1 MPLVYLSSSRL
12 FFLWGEELRGALT
25 PLKNRASTSFAELI
39 VPPGKRE
46 PLGGLAVLLED
57 AIPRLAPLAGAAFDE
72 MPASVQFWARAARL
86 AVDLVI
92 EGKLLPRATREGA
105 FIEARWSVLG
115 GDASV
120 QTRLRQL
127 AQAAPPA
134 AHAVPLAPG
143 KDEMMPAS
151 EALAQFLDEAVDLLV
166 RSAATRASLPAAL
179 RVEAAAKAA
188 QEKSWGR
195 RWGVKLASP
204 DRRVLASGLIE
215 RRMNAAVSGWGEPA
229 LGADQLRAAFRL
241 EFPEKEG
248 GPFLLRFL
256 LQDVTDPSLLITSDE
271 IWNSDGQ
278 NLRKL
283 GRLFRDPVASLL
295 RGLVQAAPW
304 FAPIARALGH
314 AAPEA
319 IELDLAG
326 ASAFLDTGAPALEKA
341 GFGVLIP
348 GELTAQGQRLRLQ
361 VNYDS
366 FDRMADQ
373 ILDDGEPSVEEWL
386 SFEWRVA
393 LGEETLTQEEFE
405 ALARQKSGLVQHRG
419 KWVRLDLDDL
429 PKIRQRLKAGRGKVR
444 TREALVASLAG
455 ESQVDGLRVQ
465 AIARGRFARVLERL
479 RSGADREI
487 EPPGTLQATLR
498 PYQLRGLAWLSTM
511 ASLGLG
517 GCLADDMGLGKTVQL
532 IAFILRCLGR
542 KEPPRGPAL
551 LVAPTSVIG
560 NWEREIRRFAPS
572 LRVVNHYG
580 AGRADRPDE
589 LASHGGT
596 LILTT
601 YGLLWRDVE
610 VFKQVPW
617 WLLALD
623 EAQNIKNADTAT
635 SKAARLLDA
644 RYRFALTGTP
654 VENRLA
660 ELWSLL
666 DFANP
671 GLLGAEDSF
680 RETFAAPIERGND
693 PEVAARLRRIVAPFV
708 LRRHKS
714 DPTIAPDLPA
724 KDEMKV
730 ICTLTREQAT
740 LYQATVDEIME
751 AIRTAHGIAR
761 KGLILALLTKLKQIC
776 NHPAQF
782 LRESGP
788 LPRRSGKLSRLT
800 EMLSETLAEGERA
813 LIFTQF
819 RGMGNLLVK
828 HLARETRSEILY
840 LHGETPREARDE
852 MVERFQRAGAG
863 DPKLFVL
870 SLKAGGTGLNLTA
883 ASHVFHFDRWWNPA
897 VEDQATD
904 RAYRIGQT
912 HHVQVFKYICA
923 GTIEDKIDAMIDRKK
938 DLADRIIG
946 SGENW
951 ISELGDSDLRELF
964 SLTPGAVVEDA
975 AKPSAKP
982 SAKRGSGA

>member
-1 MPLVYLSSSRL
+1 V
-12 FFLWGEELRGALT
+12 
-25 PLKNRASTSFAELI
+25 
-39 VPPGKRE
+39 
-46 PLGGLAVLLED
+46 
-57 AIPRLAPLAGAAFDE
+57 
-72 MPASVQFWARAARL
+72 
-86 AVDLVI
+86 
-92 EGKLLPRATREGA
+92 
-105 FIEARWSVLG
+105 
-115 GDASV
+115 
-120 QTRLRQL
+120 
-127 AQAAPPA
+127 
-134 AHAVPLAPG
+134 
-143 KDEMMPAS
+143 
-151 EALAQFLDEAVDLLV
+151 
-166 RSAATRASLPAAL
+166 
-179 RVEAAAKAA
+179 
-188 QEKSWGR
+188 
-195 RWGVKLASP
+195 
-204 DRRVLASGLIE
+204 
-215 RRMNAAVSGWGEPA
+215 
-229 LGADQLRAAFRL
+229 
-241 EFPEKEG
+241 
-248 GPFLLRFL
+248 
-256 LQDVTDPSLLITSDE
+256 
-271 IWNSDGQ
+271 
-278 NLRKL
+278 
-283 GRLFRDPVASLL
+283 
-295 RGLVQAAPW
+295 
-304 FAPIARALGH
+304 
-314 AAPEA
+314 
-319 IELDLAG
+319 
-326 ASAFLDTGAPALEKA
+326 
-341 GFGVLIP
+341 
-348 GELTAQGQRLRLQ
+348 
-361 VNYDS
+361 
-366 FDRMADQ
+366 
-373 ILDDGEPSVEEWL
+373 
-386 SFEWRVA
+386 
-393 LGEETLTQEEFE
+393 
-405 ALARQKSGLVQHRG
+405 
-419 KWVRLDLDDL
+419 
-429 PKIRQRLKAGRGKVR
+429 
-444 TREALVASLAG
+444 
-455 ESQVDGLRVQ
+455 
-465 AIARGRFARVLERL
+465 
-479 RSGADREI
+479 
-487 EPPGTLQATLR
+487 
-498 PYQLRGLAWLSTM
+498 
-511 ASLGLG
+511 
-517 GCLADDMGLGKTVQL
+517 
-532 IAFILRCLGR
+532 
-542 KEPPRGPAL
+542 
-551 LVAPTSVIG
+551 
-560 NWEREIRRFAPS
+560 
-572 LRVVNHYG
+572 
-580 AGRADRPDE
+580 
-589 LASHGGT
+589 
-596 LILTT
+596 ILTT
-601 YGLLWRDVE
+601 YSLLWRDIAVL
-610 VFKQVPW
+610 KRVPW
-617 WLLALD
+617 WLVALD

-635 SKAARLLDA
+635 SQAARLLDA

-654 VENRLA
+654 VENRLT

-666 DFANP
+666 DFTNP
-671 GLLGAEDSF
+671 ALLGTEDSF
-680 RETFAAPIERGND
+680 RQNFAAPIERGND
-693 PEVAARLRRIVAPFV
+693 PDVAARLRRIVAPFV

-714 DPTIAPDLPA
+714 DPTIAPDLPS